1 MTRFIIEQSEKEF
14 YTSHSGLALVGLCI
28 NELCSL
34 PDKAREAFPVSAA
47 NNGIGLDDILRSY
60 IGLLTLGQS
69 DYEAVT
75 NRIEDDYFRESLGIG
90 RAPSAETLRQ
100 RLDEVASALR
110 PLADGCTVEFLRN
123 ARVKITPLETG
134 HVPLDCDVFPMDNSK
149 ACPELD
155 SGTQKEGVSRIYNG
169 QDGYAPMA
177 AYLGR
182 EGWCLELELR
192 AGKQHSPSEFIPFL
206 NRVLEKARSLTS
218 RKLLVRLDSAH
229 DALETRL
236 ALAGQNKISYILK
249 WNPRKEDLKEWARR
263 IFEQG
268 KVTTPRPGKRVG
280 LLTVRIQQIHAGK
293 TYRFKRVRRAV
304 ERTIDRHGQ
313 ILLMPQIEVDGWWT
327 TLDLPEKQVIRLYE
341 DHGTSEPFHS
351 EIKSDMDAERLP
363 SGKFATNALI
373 LTLTG
378 LSYNI
383 LRAMGQLAL
392 VDGKSPVRHP
402 AKRRRIKTVM
412 QELIYLAARL
422 VKTGRRFKLLF
433 SRHCPGF
440 GAFQALYQRWAFG

>member
-1 MTRFIIEQSEKEF
+1 MKRFIIAQSEKEF

-34 PDKAREAFPVSAA
+34 PDKAREAFPISTK
-47 NNGIGLDDILRSY
+47 NNGIGLDDIVRSY
-60 IGLLTLGQS
+60 IGLLTMGKS
-69 DYEAVT
+69 DFEAVT
-75 NRIEDDYFRESLGIG
+75 NYREDDFFRESLGTG
-90 RAPSAETLRQ
+90 RVPSAETLRQ
-100 RLDEVASALR
+100 RFDEVAPKLR
-110 PLADGCTVEFLRN
+110 PLADDCTVEFLRK
-123 ARVKITPLETG
+123 APIKITPLETG

-149 ACPELD
+149 
-155 SGTQKEGVSRIYNG
+155 TQKEGVSRIYNG

-192 AGKQHSPSEFIPFL
+192 EGKQHSQCEFLPFL
-206 NRVLEKARSLTS
+206 DRVIEKARSLTS

-229 DALETRL
+229 DALETRV
-236 ALAGQNKISYILK
+236 ALAGRNKVSYIVK
-249 WNPRKEDLKEWARR
+249 WNPRKEDLKGWAQR

-280 LLTVRIQQIHAGK
+280 LLSVWIEQCHEGT
-293 TYRFKRVRRAV
+293 TYRFKRVMRAV

-313 ILLMPQIEVDGWWT
+313 ILLMPEIEVDGWWT

-341 DHGTSEPFHS
+341 DRGTSEQFHS
-351 EIKSDMDAERLP
+351 EIKSDMDMERLP

-383 LRAMGQLAL
+383 LRALGQFAL
-392 VDGKSPVRHP
+392 VDGKRPVRHP

-433 SRHCPGF
+433 SRHCPAF
-440 GAFQALYQRWAFG
+440 GAFQALYHRFAFG